1 MNLNHQ
7 PVQLE
12 VTYQIFTLNEEK
24 ETGTLVC
31 EGKQEAQHSFVPE
44 DLLALPSGRY
54 RMKIS
59 ATDSQGRPCSAEQD
73 FILFSLSDVRLPVET
88 TDWFY
93 EDTSGWEEGKEAA
106 LYIGSSESD
115 VRLFVNVYSSEKRI
129 ETQCIPLNR
138 EIRKFTYSWK
148 PEYGDGL
155 QVVFTFLR
163 KGQLY
168 THQVALLRPRPE
180 KNYS

>member
-1 MNLNHQ
+1 
-7 PVQLE
+7 
-12 VTYQIFTLNEEK
+12 
-24 ETGTLVC
+24 
-31 EGKQEAQHSFVPE
+31 
-44 DLLALPSGRY
+44 
-54 RMKIS
+54 MKIS

-138 EIRKFTYSWK
+138 KSESSRIPGNPNTVTACRLYSLSCARDNYILIR
-148 PEYGDGL
+148 
-155 QVVFTFLR
+155 
-163 KGQLY
+163 
-168 THQVALLRPRPE
+168 
-180 KNYS
+180 